1 MKHGVH
7 DGVPAIY
14 RDGKRESRKF
24 CNQGSAVLQCEIMIS
39 KRAPGGVQVLHK
51 TIDILDALRH
61 APEGMSLAGLS
72 ARSGM
77 PKPTV
82 YRILVTLESRGYL
95 ERAADASYRVS
106 RKLFEEPRDSTF
118 EQRLVRAARP
128 AMEELAAL
136 CKETLNLGVLDGG
149 EVLVIETVE
158 SQQAVRMASKIGN
171 RRYPHST
178 ALGKILLSALP
189 EREVLRLIRSKG
201 MPKFT
206 PSTIVQEKD
215 LIVEL
220 EKVRAQGYALDNME
234 NEPDGRC
241 IGAPV
246 MNPQRKVIAA
256 LSISG
261 PLPRMTV
268 VRVKAMLKDLTATC
282 KAIGSTR
289 A

>member
-1 MKHGVH
+1 
-7 DGVPAIY
+7 
-14 RDGKRESRKF
+14 
-24 CNQGSAVLQCEIMIS
+24 
-39 KRAPGGVQVLHK
+39 VQVLHK
-51 TIDILDALRH
+51 TIDILDALRG
-61 APEGMSLAGLS
+61 APDGMSLAELS
-72 ARSGM
+72 AHSRI

-82 YRILVTLESRGYL
+82 YRILATLESRGYL
-95 ERAADASYRVS
+95 ERASGTSYRIS
-106 RKLFEEPRDSTF
+106 RKLLEAPRESAF

-128 AMEELAAL
+128 TMEKLAAL
-136 CKETLNLGVLDGG
+136 CKETVNLGVLDGG

-158 SQQAVRMASKIGN
+158 SQQAVRMSSKIGN

-178 ALGKILLSALP
+178 ALGKVLLSDLP
-189 EREVLRLIRSKG
+189 QREMLRLVRSKG

-206 PSTIVQEKD
+206 PATITREKD

-220 EKVRAQGYALDNME
+220 ERIRTQGFALDNLE

-241 IGAPV
+241 IAAPIT
-246 MNPQRKVIAA
+246 NSHGRVIAG

-268 VRVKAMLKDLTATC
+268 SRTKLMLRHLAVTC
-282 KAIGSTR
+282 REIASGI

>member
-1 MKHGVH
+1 MS
-7 DGVPAIY
+7 
-14 RDGKRESRKF
+14 ESK
-24 CNQGSAVLQCEIMIS
+24 Q
-39 KRAPGGVQVLHK
+39 PGGVRVLHK
-51 TIDILDALRH
+51 TIDILDALRS
-61 APEGMSLAGLS
+61 AQDGMSLADLS
-72 ARSGM
+72 AQSGM

-95 ERAADASYRVS
+95 ERGAGPSYRVS
-106 RKLFEEPRDSTF
+106 RKLFEAPRSTTV
-118 EQRLVRAARP
+118 EQQLVRTARP
-128 AMEELAAL
+128 AMVRLAEV

-149 EVLVIETVE
+149 EVLVIETIE
-158 SQQAVRMASKIGN
+158 SQQAVRMTSKIGN

-178 ALGKILLSALP
+178 ALGKILLASLS
-189 EREVLRLIRSKG
+189 EREMLHLVRSKG

-206 PSTIVQEKD
+206 PATIVNEHD

-220 EKVRAQGYALDNME
+220 ERVRTQGYAMDNME

-241 IGAPV
+241 IAAPILDS
-246 MNPQRKVIAA
+246 QRKVIGA

-268 VRVKAMLKDLTATC
+268 ARSKVLLKELIVTC
-282 KAIGSTR
+282 KAINSGQ

>member
-1 MKHGVH
+1 MKAKRIVPGVK
-7 DGVPAIY
+7 V
-14 RDGKRESRKF
+14 
-24 CNQGSAVLQCEIMIS
+24 V
-39 KRAPGGVQVLHK
+39 HK
-51 TIDILDALRH
+51 TIDILDALRE
-61 APEGMSLAGLS
+61 APHGMSLAGLS
-72 ARSGM
+72 AYAGM

-95 ERAADASYRVS
+95 ERSPDASYRVS

-128 AMEELAAL
+128 AMEALAAL
-136 CKETLNLGVLDGG
+136 CKETVNLGVLDGG

-158 SQQAVRMASKIGN
+158 SEQAVRMTSKIGN

-178 ALGKILLSALP
+178 ALGKVLLADLP
-189 EREVLRLIRSKG
+189 EREVVRLIRSRG

-206 PSTIVQEKD
+206 PATIIRESE

-220 EKVRAQGYALDNME
+220 ERIRAQGFAMDNME

-241 IGAPV
+241 ISAPV
-246 MNPQRKVIAA
+246 TNSQRKVIAA

-268 VRVKAMLKDLTATC
+268 PRARGMLKHLTATC
-282 KAIGSTR
+282 RAI
-289 A
+289 AEAAI

>member
-1 MKHGVH
+1 MSVKK
-7 DGVPAIY
+7 PFA
-14 RDGKRESRKF
+14 
-24 CNQGSAVLQCEIMIS
+24 
-39 KRAPGGVQVLHK
+39 GVQVLHK

-61 APEGMSLAGLS
+61 APHGMSLAGLS
-72 ARSGM
+72 AHSQM

-106 RKLFEEPRDSTF
+106 RKLFEDPRESTF
-118 EQRLVRAARP
+118 EQRLIRAARP
-128 AMEELAAL
+128 LMEELAGQ
-136 CKETLNLGVLDGG
+136 CKETVNLGVLDGG

-158 SQQAVRMASKIGN
+158 SQQAVRMSSKIGN

-178 ALGKILLSALP
+178 ALGKILLSDMP
-189 EREVLRLIRSKG
+189 EREVLRLMRSKG

-206 PSTIVQEKD
+206 PATIARKQE

-220 EKVRAQGYALDNME
+220 ERIRTQGFALDNME

-241 IGAPV
+241 IAGPI
-246 MNPQRKVIAA
+246 MDSKRKVVAA

-261 PLPRMTV
+261 PLPRMTLL
-268 VRVKAMLKDLTATC
+268 RAKSMLKYLISTC
-282 KAIGSTR
+282 RAIGAATS
-289 A
+289 

>member
-1 MKHGVH
+1 
-7 DGVPAIY
+7 
-14 RDGKRESRKF
+14 
-24 CNQGSAVLQCEIMIS
+24 MIS
-39 KRAPGGVQVLHK
+39 KRVPGGVQVLHK

-61 APEGMSLAGLS
+61 APGGMSLAGLS
-72 ARSGM
+72 TRSGM

-95 ERAADASYRVS
+95 ERTADASYRVS

-128 AMEELAAL
+128 AMERLAAL

-149 EVLVIETVE
+149 EVLVMETVE
-158 SQQAVRMASKIGN
+158 SQHAVRMTSKIGN

-178 ALGKILLSALP
+178 ALGKVLLSALP

-201 MPKFT
+201 MPRFT
-206 PSTIVQEKD
+206 PATIVHEKD

-220 EKVRAQGYALDNME
+220 ERVRTQGYALDNME

-241 IGAPV
+241 IAAAV

-268 VRVKAMLKDLTATC
+268 VRAKAMLKSLTSTC
-282 KAIGSTR
+282 KAIAS
-289 A
+289 ASA